1 MERPTNQKQE
11 EKKTKRAKEGWKGQ
25 RTQGRVL
32 TRGKGYKGKRKK
44 HNEELRNERRECD
57 KEKENVMMTQT
68 KPQKKGKANERQLSN
83 KETEE
88 KESCNFFGGRCYME
102 GREYLSRGR
111 AT

>member
-1 MERPTNQKQE
+1 
-11 EKKTKRAKEGWKGQ
+11 
-25 RTQGRVL
+25 
-32 TRGKGYKGKRKK
+32 
-44 HNEELRNERRECD
+44 
-57 KEKENVMMTQT
+57 MMTQT